1 MHRVHGRAQ
10 HYAWGDP
17 TSIPEMV
24 GNQPDG
30 RPWAEWWMGTHP
42 LAPSTLDD
50 GSPLQSIAGELP
62 YLVKFMAAG
71 QPLSLQTHPDQA
83 QAEAGFEQE
92 NQRGLPLDAPN
103 RIYRDRSAKPEMLC
117 ALTSFDTLCGFRP
130 VDDTLFAERIAAAF
144 QLRAQLAL
152 SQPGLLPQVSKELG

>member
-24 GNQPDG
+24 GEAPDG

-50 GSPLQSIAGELP
+50 GSPLQSVAGELP
-62 YLVKFMAAG
+62 YLLKLMAAA
-71 QPLSLQTHPDQA
+71 QPLSLQTHPDRIT
-83 QAEAGFEQE
+83 AEAGFEHEDQLGIPRDSP
-92 NQRGLPLDAPN
+92 Q
-103 RIYRDRSAKPEMLC
+103 RIYRDPFAKPEMLC
-117 ALTSFDTLCGFRP
+117 ALTTFDTLGGFRP
-130 VDDTLFAERIAAAF
+130 VADTIPLLVYMFADN
-144 QLRAQLAL
+144 
-152 SQPGLLPQVSKELG
+152 